1 MINSKYKTM
10 KYSSFNYPRFI
21 PLRKKKM
28 LLIDFKIFKRISLNC
43 SKRKISTKIKISLQ
57 DRASY
62 GYFCDWLWN
71 RIFNNINRK
80 FGGYKLPVISIAK
93 DRYNNRLR
101 NREQNFLNGRK
112 KQHFSFDILNMHVYL
127 FSHSVRWDEYR
138 AKVKK
143 NGSMNKLR
151 NNDRRYKGV
160 NNKADDDKRNSHVV
174 SFFEFARE
182 AALSLR
188 FASATS

>member
-1 MINSKYKTM
+1 
-10 KYSSFNYPRFI
+10 
-21 PLRKKKM
+21 M

-43 SKRKISTKIKISLQ
+43 SKRKISTKIKISLR

-93 DRYNNRLR
+93 DRYNDRLR

-127 FSHSVRWDEYR
+127 FSIRWDECR

-151 NNDRRYKGV
+151 NNDRRNKGV
-160 NNKADDDKRNSHVV
+160 NNKADGERNSHVV

>member
-1 MINSKYKTM
+1 
-10 KYSSFNYPRFI
+10 
-21 PLRKKKM
+21 M

-43 SKRKISTKIKISLQ
+43 SKRKISTKIKISL
-57 DRASY
+57 RSSLVRI
-62 GYFCDWLWN
+62 FLRLWN

-93 DRYNNRLR
+93 DRYNDRLR

-127 FSHSVRWDEYR
+127 FSIRWDECR

-151 NNDRRYKGV
+151 NNDRRDKGV
-160 NNKADDDKRNSHVV
+160 NNKADGDKRNSHVV

>member
-10 KYSSFNYPRFI
+10 KYSNFNYPRFI

-43 SKRKISTKIKISLQ
+43 SKRKISTKIKISLR

-93 DRYNNRLR
+93 DRYNDRLR
-101 NREQNFLNGRK
+101 NKGTKLSQREEETTFFIR
-112 KQHFSFDILNMHVYL
+112 HFKY
-127 FSHSVRWDEYR
+127 
-138 AKVKK
+138 
-143 NGSMNKLR
+143 
-151 NNDRRYKGV
+151 
-160 NNKADDDKRNSHVV
+160 
-174 SFFEFARE
+174 ARISIFN
-182 AALSLR
+182 SLR
-188 FASATS
+188 RMSRKS

>member
-1 MINSKYKTM
+1 MTWLTQNIKLWNIQVSI
-10 KYSSFNYPRFI
+10 I
-21 PLRKKKM
+21 PVLSRYEKKM

-43 SKRKISTKIKISLQ
+43 SKRKISTKIKISLR

-93 DRYNNRLR
+93 DRYNDRLR

-112 KQHFSFDILNMHVYL
+112 KQHFSFDTHFKYARISI
-127 FSHSVRWDEYR
+127 FS
-138 AKVKK
+138 
-143 NGSMNKLR
+143 
-151 NNDRRYKGV
+151 
-160 NNKADDDKRNSHVV
+160 
-174 SFFEFARE
+174 
-182 AALSLR
+182 SLR
-188 FASATS
+188 RMSRKS

>member
-1 MINSKYKTM
+1 MGG
-10 KYSSFNYPRFI
+10 R
-21 PLRKKKM
+21 
-28 LLIDFKIFKRISLNC
+28 
-43 SKRKISTKIKISLQ
+43 
-57 DRASY
+57 
-62 GYFCDWLWN
+62 
-71 RIFNNINRK
+71 NNIFHSTR
-80 FGGYKLPVISIAK
+80 
-93 DRYNNRLR
+93 
-101 NREQNFLNGRK
+101 
-112 KQHFSFDILNMHVYL
+112 ILNMHVYL
-127 FSHSVRWDEYR
+127 FSVRWDECR

-160 NNKADDDKRNSHVV
+160 NNKADGDKRNSHVV

>member
-1 MINSKYKTM
+1 
-10 KYSSFNYPRFI
+10 
-21 PLRKKKM
+21 M

-43 SKRKISTKIKISLQ
+43 SKRKISTKIKISLR

-93 DRYNNRLR
+93 DRYNDRLR

-127 FSHSVRWDEYR
+127 FSHSVHWDEYR
-138 AKVKK
+138 AKVK